1 MCVVYTIKT
10 AFVDDSTSTSGDDS
24 ETRPIFGGDRY
35 PPAETPT
42 LPPYSPEGSRH
53 ASFVGDPS
61 VSIRDEGQVQIDVP
75 QQQQQQQQYQQPP
88 QYEQQY
94 QQQPQGGYTSIDDDG
109 APPQRQEEEQEEI
122 LTEESLP

>member
-75 QQQQQQQQYQQPP
+75 QQQQQQQYQQPP